1 MKRQPFV
8 PRLAMVCAPRRHGRR
23 RLLCLGQTLMRR
35 ANVIGRAY
43 QAHPLIQR
51 QGRACQCPATTRQR
65 REAFPER
72 RVEPLKVRGVEHP
85 AAWRAASERLHAGQ
99 RASGPAAVRRD
110 HTAPCIAL
118 DDLGEPDL
126 APRTQS
132 GPSALARRQGIAPG
146 LPHGPAV

>member
-23 RLLCLGQTLMRR
+23 RLLCLGQTLMRC
-35 ANVIGRAY
+35 ANVIDRAY

-51 QGRACQCPATTRQR
+51 QGI
-65 REAFPER
+65 
-72 RVEPLKVRGVEHP
+72 
-85 AAWRAASERLHAGQ
+85 AGQ
-99 RASGPAAVRRD
+99 RSSDPVAVRRD

-118 DDLGEPDL
+118 DGLGEPDL

-132 GPSALARRQGIAPG
+132 GPSALARRQGMAPG

>member
-1 MKRQPFV
+1 
-8 PRLAMVCAPRRHGRR
+8 
-23 RLLCLGQTLMRR
+23 MRR
-35 ANVIGRAY
+35 ANVIDRAY
-43 QAHPLIQR
+43 QAPPPSSSVKGER
-51 QGRACQCPATTRQR
+51 VSARQR
-65 REAFPER
+65 RASGARRSRDVALSRSRYAGLSTPPPGER
-72 RVEPLKVRGVEHP
+72 RRSV
-85 AAWRAASERLHAGQ
+85 ST

-110 HTAPCIAL
+110 HTAPCITL